1 MDVRTGTRLR
11 ARVSCWLCCATL
23 LLGLAQGAQAA
34 SRDGEPLVAAN
45 EVQHILAEGSALE
58 SRGLWSDALVLYQD
72 ALKATPGDRQLI
84 QRRSMARLHYDLG
97 RRQSD
102 SSFLAQV
109 DTTGATAVQNLYA
122 EILLK
127 IQAYYVEEPDWNA
140 IARFGLTSLKLAL
153 HSPEFQ
159 QRYLPGVPAERI
171 DAAFSALT
179 ESLNRYVV
187 RQSSDAIWVAGHCAE
202 KLQAALNL
210 NPSATVFEFVCGAVS
225 ALDPYSAYMSDHQYG
240 ETMSQIEGNF
250 VGLGVELKTH
260 GDCLEIVSVIP
271 GGPAEVAGIA
281 AGDRI
286 VAVDGRSVTETGGER
301 AADLLRGPEGSA
313 LNVALRRTA
322 GDQQL
327 SLIRRR
333 VEIPSV
339 EGVRMADAASGTGYI
354 KITSFQKT
362 TPRDFDSALWEL
374 QRAGMRSLIVDLR
387 GNPGG
392 LLTAAVEIADRFVNA
407 GVIVSTRGRNPLED
421 FTHRAE
427 VAGTWNVPLVVLIDH
442 DSASASEIL
451 AAAIHDHRRG
461 QIVGQQSYGKGSVQ
475 GIFPLNV
482 SSGGIRL
489 TTARF
494 YSPHGSVINEVGVRP
509 DIEVQQL
516 AKPALDAGASLPN
529 TADDVLQTA
538 LGLSRQTPQL
548 SANMAGS
555 R

>member
-1 MDVRTGTRLR
+1 MDAMTGTRLR
-11 ARVSCWLCCATL
+11 ARAALWLSCFA
-23 LLGLAQGAQAA
+23 LALFLAGGALAA
-34 SRDGEPLVAAN
+34 PRDGEPLIAST
-45 EVQHILAEGSALE
+45 EVQHILAEGSELE
-58 SRGLWSDALVLYQD
+58 SRGQWSDALVLYQD
-72 ALKATPGDRQLI
+72 ALKAAPGDRQLI
-84 QRRSMARLHYDLG
+84 QRRSMARLHYDLD

-109 DTTGATAVQNLYA
+109 QTTSATAAQNLYG

-140 IARFGLTSLKLAL
+140 VARFGLTSLKLAL
-153 HSPEFQ
+153 HSPGFQ

-171 DAAFSALT
+171 DAAFNGLT

-187 RQSSDAIWVAGHCAE
+187 RQRSDAIWVAGHCAE
-202 KLQAALNL
+202 KLQSALSL

-260 GDCLEIVSVIP
+260 GDNLEIVNVIA
-271 GGPAEVAGIA
+271 GGPAGLAGVV

-286 VAVDGRSVTETGGER
+286 VAVDGQTVTETGGEK

-313 LNVALRRTA
+313 IRITIQRDASN
-322 GDQQL
+322 QL
-327 SLIRRR
+327 LPLIRRR
-333 VEIPSV
+333 VDIPSV
-339 EGVRMADAASGTGYI
+339 EGVRMADPASGTGYI

-362 TPRDFDSALWEL
+362 TPRDFDAALWEL

-392 LLTAAVEIADRFVNA
+392 LLTAAVEIADRFVNT

-461 QIVGQQSYGKGSVQ
+461 QIVGQKSYGKGSVQ

-509 DIEVQQL
+509 DIEIQKV
-516 AKPALDAGASLPN
+516 AKPALEAATGLPGSG
-529 TADDVLQTA
+529 DDVLQTA
-538 LGLSRQTPQL
+538 LALSRRIPQL
-548 SANMAGS
+548 SANPAGS